1 MSISRQK
8 LLYEYLLENTCEG
21 HTANM
26 KDILDYYA
34 TVDDAVEVR
43 TVYRDIHALNTR
55 EDIAINYDGRTRGY
69 WLERKDYTS
78 NELRLIVDS
87 IQSSKFI
94 TQKTA
99 DSLTKKV
106 LKKTDCYTRSKL
118 NRQAFVAE
126 RVRSMNES
134 VVRESDKLYDCIASD
149 WQVCFRFYHYTWDKK
164 KQYSNKGKPITVSP
178 FAILWSGGYYYLY
191 AYTEKGTF
199 LHYRVDRME
208 NIRAIPQ
215 PRQGKREYNEKE
227 LLARPIKMFN
237 MFGGPEHRVRFRCQ
251 NRMADVVFDRFGKDT
266 ILIPDDKDHF
276 TFTTSVEVSDQFYG
290 WVAGLGRSIRITYP
304 PEIVNQMRAFV
315 GKVAEMYK
323 DEAEK

>member
-1 MSISRQK
+1 MSISRQN

-69 WLERKDYTS
+69 WLERKDYTP

-118 NRQAFVAE
+118 N
-126 RVRSMNES
+126 
-134 VVRESDKLYDCIASD
+134 
-149 WQVCFRFYHYTWDKK
+149 
-164 KQYSNKGKPITVSP
+164 
-178 FAILWSGGYYYLY
+178 
-191 AYTEKGTF
+191 
-199 LHYRVDRME
+199 
-208 NIRAIPQ
+208 
-215 PRQGKREYNEKE
+215 
-227 LLARPIKMFN
+227 
-237 MFGGPEHRVRFRCQ
+237 
-251 NRMADVVFDRFGKDT
+251 
-266 ILIPDDKDHF
+266 
-276 TFTTSVEVSDQFYG
+276 
-290 WVAGLGRSIRITYP
+290 
-304 PEIVNQMRAFV
+304 
-315 GKVAEMYK
+315 
-323 DEAEK
+323 